1 MENIVLRDSRANK
14 GWMHDIRQKL
24 PPPKVFSPNFFLPF
38 HPSFPGGVSTPM
50 LVPSSN
56 EAKNLGEIYLRYKYR
71 WLIVTTNTFARIS
84 SGTESSDLSRQSWKE
99 RKGSWITGAQSTWPA
114 PPPPET
120 FHRNPRIRF
129 ANTRWNLACVVFA
142 VWNIFF
148 LQRGGKKKCISW
160 RRIITFLLPSYVI
173 FQIPKDKGNLE
184 FGKFRKFRYFIKFIV
199 QNFFFFFFF
208 NYNVLCVYNIGRNV

>member
-1 MENIVLRDSRANK
+1 
-14 GWMHDIRQKL
+14 MHDIRQKL
-24 PPPKVFSPNFFLPF
+24 PLPKVVFSPQIFFF

-114 PPPPET
+114 PPPK
-120 FHRNPRIRF
+120 RF
-129 ANTRWNLACVVFA
+129 
-142 VWNIFF
+142 IE
-148 LQRGGKKKCISW
+148 I
-160 RRIITFLLPSYVI
+160 
-173 FQIPKDKGNLE
+173 LE
-184 FGKFRKFRYFIKFIV
+184 FVSQILAETSRVWYLRYEIS
-199 QNFFFFFFF
+199 FFF
-208 NYNVLCVYNIGRNV
+208 NEGEKKNVFPGGEL

>member
-1 MENIVLRDSRANK
+1 MNARYSTKAPSTEGDLFA
-14 GWMHDIRQKL
+14 
-24 PPPKVFSPNFFLPF
+24 PNFFLPF

-114 PPPPET
+114 PPET

-148 LQRGGKKKCISW
+148 LQRGGKKKMY
-160 RRIITFLLPSYVI
+160 FLA
-173 FQIPKDKGNLE
+173 E
-184 FGKFRKFRYFIKFIV
+184 
-199 QNFFFFFFF
+199 
-208 NYNVLCVYNIGRNV
+208 NYNIPTTQLCNFSNS

>member
-24 PPPKVFSPNFFLPF
+24 PPPKVVFSPQIFFF

-114 PPPPET
+114 PP
-120 FHRNPRIRF
+120 RNISSKSSNSFRKYSLKPRVCGICGMKYLF
-129 ANTRWNLACVVFA
+129 SSTR
-142 VWNIFF
+142 
-148 LQRGGKKKCISW
+148 GKKKMY
-160 RRIITFLLPSYVI
+160 FLA
-173 FQIPKDKGNLE
+173 E
-184 FGKFRKFRYFIKFIV
+184 
-199 QNFFFFFFF
+199 
-208 NYNVLCVYNIGRNV
+208 NYNIPTTQLCNFSNS